1 VLDRIRNLQTKLAE
15 LSLSFKVDAARRE
28 LEELDHQSSN
38 PDLWSDPEKAR
49 TLQKRRSECQGIV
62 QTFAELESDLKDAEE
77 FVPLAEQGDSEVTT
91 EIESKLSKVQKT
103 MGDLEFR
110 QMLSGELDHSSAILS
125 INSGAGG
132 TESQDWVAMLLRM
145 YLRWAEKKGYATS
158 VMDSLAGDGA
168 GYKSVTI
175 SIEGE
180 YAYGYLKA
188 EKGIHRLVRIS
199 PFDSAARRHT
209 SFASVAALPELDDTI
224 EIDIKDE
231 DLRIDTYRSGGAG
244 GQHVNKTDSAVRL
257 THIPTGL
264 VVACQNER
272 SQHKNKASA
281 MKVLKSRLYELELE
295 KQKKEKENIAGEKK
309 EIGFGS
315 QIRSYTL
322 QPYQLIKDH
331 RTDIETSNVQ
341 GVLDGQID
349 EFIRGYLLQK
359 VTAAQA

>member
-1 VLDRIRNLQTKLAE
+1 MLDRIRNLQTKLAE

-38 PDLWSDPEKAR
+38 PDLWNDPEKAKA
-49 TLQKRRSECQGIV
+49 LQKRRSECQEVV
-62 QTFAELESDLKDAEE
+62 QTFAELDADLKDSEE
-77 FVPLAEQGDSEVTT
+77 FVPLAEQGDPEFAK
-91 EIESKLSKVQKT
+91 EIESKLSKVMKV
-103 MGDLEFR
+103 MEDLEFR
-110 QMLSGELDHSSAILS
+110 QMLGGDMDHNAAILS

-132 TESQDWVAMLLRM
+132 TESQDWVSMLLRM
-145 YLRWAEKKGYATS
+145 YLRWAEKKGYSAN
-158 VMDSLAGDGA
+158 VLDSLAGDGA
-168 GYKSVTI
+168 GYKNVTVE
-175 SIEGE
+175 IEGP
-180 YAYGYLKA
+180 YAYGHLKA

-199 PFDSAARRHT
+199 PFDANARRHT
-209 SFASVAALPELDDTI
+209 SFASVAVLPELDDTI

-231 DLRIDTYRSGGAG
+231 DLRIDTYRSSGAG

-257 THIPTGL
+257 THIPTGV

-281 MKVLKSRLYELELE
+281 MKVLKSRLYELKLKEQE
-295 KQKKEKENIAGEKK
+295 KQKEKIAGEKK

-331 RTDIETSNVQ
+331 RTDVETSNVQ

-349 EFIRGYLLQK
+349 PFIRAYLLQQ
-359 VTAAQA
+359 VGVES